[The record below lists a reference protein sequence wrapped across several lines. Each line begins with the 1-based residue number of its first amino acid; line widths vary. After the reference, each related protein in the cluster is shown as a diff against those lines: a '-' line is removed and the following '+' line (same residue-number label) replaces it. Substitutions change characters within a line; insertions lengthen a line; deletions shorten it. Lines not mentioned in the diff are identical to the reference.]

1 MPTKAEVIAYAND
14 VLGLDVDGS
23 MTKADIEAAI
33 YEAGYDPND
42 MGEDDM
48 AGGRRVR
55 NSRTLRRLFGR
66 STVVVPV
73 PSERLRLRRRARPR
87 TVFRAPI
94 VLAGA
99 VVGLPVATT

>member
-48 AGGRRVR
+48 AEADTTADVAEEVERTSSDAAYSTYTRVDQQR
-55 NSRTLRRLFGR
+55 EGEINPPPGPQSQQTRG
-66 STVVVPV
+66 
-73 PSERLRLRRRARPR
+73 
-87 TVFRAPI
+87 
-94 VLAGA
+94 
-99 VVGLPVATT
+99 VAAEAAE